1 VGKVVKRIVLTGGPC
16 AGKSSSLEHIELYLK
31 KKGYVVYIVNET
43 ATELINSGIKPFGD
57 NAVDMVSF
65 QDIIFQYQI
74 QKEVLVDE
82 VCKKFNDDKE
92 IVILYDRSLMDNKA
106 YINQLDFDKL
116 LLKYNL
122 SEEVILNR
130 YDLVIHLE
138 SAANGK
144 WYTKENNKARYE
156 DREIAIE
163 MDDKIYDAW
172 SKHDNLIRV
181 INYENF
187 KDKQDKILEICE
199 NTLNKNGVKK
209 LRLVY

>member
-1 VGKVVKRIVLTGGPC
+1 MGKVVKRIVLTGGPC
-16 AGKSSSLEHIELYLK
+16 AGKSSSLELIELYLK
-31 KKGYVVYIVNET
+31 KKGYIVYIVKES

-82 VCKKFNDDKE
+82 VCKKFNDDKD
-92 IVILYDRSLMDNKA
+92 IVILYDRGLMDNKA

-138 SAANGK
+138 SAAKGK

-156 DREIAIE
+156 DRERAIE
-163 MDDKIYDAW
+163 MDDKIFDAW

>member
-1 VGKVVKRIVLTGGPC
+1 
-16 AGKSSSLEHIELYLK
+16 
-31 KKGYVVYIVNET
+31 
-43 ATELINSGIKPFGD
+43 
-57 NAVDMVSF
+57 
-65 QDIIFQYQI
+65 
-74 QKEVLVDE
+74 
-82 VCKKFNDDKE
+82 
-92 IVILYDRSLMDNKA
+92 MDNKA
-106 YINQLDFDKL
+106 YINQLDFDTL
-116 LLKYNL
+116 FLKYNL